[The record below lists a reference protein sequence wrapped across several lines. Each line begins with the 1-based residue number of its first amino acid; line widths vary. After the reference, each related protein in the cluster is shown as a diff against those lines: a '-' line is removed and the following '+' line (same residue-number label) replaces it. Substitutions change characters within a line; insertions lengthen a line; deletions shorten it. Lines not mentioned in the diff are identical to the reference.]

1 MDIPGV
7 ADAMA
12 DPYLRGKADE
22 EAEKLL
28 EELKKSVKADI
39 KDVGVLRKEMHV
51 TVPRKV
57 IDEFLTHNI
66 DELLHDAIV
75 PGFRKGRAPRKLVE
89 KRFGSEV
96 RDSLKTMVLGQ
107 SYFAAVENNKLE
119 VLGDP
124 LIQVSKG
131 DQKKFVSVDE
141 AMGELKLPDNDD
153 FEYTC
158 EVELKPEFELP
169 ELKGIEIAR
178 PDVSITGED
187 VDRYILNQRRTR
199 GRFEPID
206 GPAEKDDLIVA
217 DVILRSGDEEV
228 KTEENLEL
236 GVRPQRLDT
245 VRLEKFGD
253 EMKGVKPGETRKIGC
268 TIPDDYERADLR
280 GKQGEFE
287 LKVHEIKRLAPVA
300 MESFLEQS
308 GFESEQEFRDYVR
321 ASAES
326 ALEEEIQES
335 LRSQILEY
343 LLENTE
349 LELPENLSA
358 RQTDRAVMRRV
369 IELHRKG
376 VPFADVEAQK
386 DELQT
391 VARKE
396 AVEQLKAQFILDK
409 VAEQLDVQVTDEEV
423 NNVIAQMARRYNRRF
438 DRIRDELRSQGTLGM
453 LGERIRHDKCVDL
466 LLKDAKISDKPLE
479 KKGDKK
485 EKADKKDKAEKKDRD
500 KESAGEKPEDKGEQD
515 EKKPAKAKSGSK
527 EKSVKKDASDK
538 PAGKKAAKK
547 TTKKKTDK

>member
-39 KDVGVLRKEMHV
+39 KDVGVLRKELHI

-107 SYFAAVENNKLE
+107 SYFAVVENNKLE

-124 LIQVSKG
+124 VIQVTTG
-131 DQKKFVSVDE
+131 DQKKFVGVDE
-141 AMGELKLPDNDD
+141 AMGQLKLPDGGD
-153 FEYTC
+153 FEYVC

-169 ELKGIEIAR
+169 DLKGIEIGR
-178 PDVSITGED
+178 PDVSITDED
-187 VDRYILNQRRTR
+187 VDRYILNQRRIR

-217 DVILRSGDEEV
+217 DVVLRSGDEDV

-236 GVRPQRLDT
+236 GVRPQRLDG

-268 TIPDDYERADLR
+268 TIADDYERADLR
-280 GKQGEFE
+280 GKPGEFE
-287 LKVHEIKRLAPVA
+287 LKVHEIKRLIPVE
-300 MESFLEQS
+300 MQSFLEQS

-369 IELHRKG
+369 VELHRKG

-391 VARKE
+391 IARKE

-409 VAEQLDVQVTDEEV
+409 AAEQLDVQVTDEEV
-423 NNVIAQMARRYNRRF
+423 NTVIAQMARRYNRRF
-438 DRIRDELRSQGTLGM
+438 DRIRDELRTEGTLGM
-453 LGERIRHDKCVDL
+453 LSERIRHDKCVDL
-466 LLKDAKISDKPLE
+466 LLKDAKVSDKPLE
-479 KKGDKK
+479 KKEKK
-485 EKADKKDKAEKKDRD
+485 EKADKGEKGEKADKAKDAEKKEKSGKSDD
-500 KESAGEKPEDKGEQD
+500 KDS
-515 EKKPAKAKSGSK
+515 KPAKSKASGR
-527 EKSVKKDASDK
+527 K
-538 PAGKKAAKK
+538 PAAKKAASEKPATKKSAKK
-547 TTKKKTDK
+547 TAKKKTDK